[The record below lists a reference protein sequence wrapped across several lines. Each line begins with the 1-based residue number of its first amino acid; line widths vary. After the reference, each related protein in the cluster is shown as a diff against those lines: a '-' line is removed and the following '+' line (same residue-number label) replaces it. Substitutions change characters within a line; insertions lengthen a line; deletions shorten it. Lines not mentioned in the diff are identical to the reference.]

1 MRLKSTCNNYVIWGM
16 KKLHLP
22 ILLILVF
29 LLPRFTKAQDSL
41 KSQIIQIAKQ
51 SKGIVGVSMLG
62 IETRDTLNYNGNARL
77 VMHSV
82 MKFPIAITVL
92 NLVDKGKYK
101 LDQKMKVG
109 KGDMH
114 PNTWSPMRDKYPN
127 GTEITIGE
135 LLSYMVSQSD
145 NNACDFLL
153 KKLGGTEKVRSYLYG
168 LGIKG
173 INIVASEGDM
183 AKAWE
188 VQYTNWCKPI
198 DVVQLFDLFCQG
210 RLLSKSSNDFLYKIM
225 IETTTGPKRLK
236 GLLPA
241 DAVVAHKTGTSG
253 TNDEGLTPATNDVG
267 IITLPNGKH
276 LAIAVF
282 VCNSKADDATRDS
295 VIAQIA
301 KAAWDFFGH

>member
-1 MRLKSTCNNYVIWGM
+1 
-16 KKLHLP
+16 
-22 ILLILVF
+22 
-29 LLPRFTKAQDSL
+29 
-41 KSQIIQIAKQ
+41 
-51 SKGIVGVSMLG
+51 
-62 IETRDTLNYNGNARL
+62 
-77 VMHSV
+77 
-82 MKFPIAITVL
+82 VL

-101 LDQKMKVG
+101 LDQKMKVA
-109 KGDMH
+109 KGDLH

-127 GTEITIGE
+127 GTEITVGE

-145 NNACDFLL
+145 NDACDFLL
-153 KKLGGTEKVRSYLYG
+153 KKLGGTETVLNYLQG

-188 VQYTNWCKPI
+188 VQYTNWCKPA
-198 DVVQLFDLFCQG
+198 DVVHLLDLFYQG
-210 RLLSKSSNDFLYKIM
+210 KVLSKSSNDFLYKIM
-225 IETTTGPKRLK
+225 TETTTGPKRLK

-241 DAVVAHKTGTSG
+241 DAIVAHKTGTSG

-276 LAIAVF
+276 LAIAVL
-282 VCNSKADDATRDS
+282 VCNSKADTATRDL

-301 KAAWDFFGH
+301 KAAWDFYGH

>member
-1 MRLKSTCNNYVIWGM
+1 M
-16 KKLHLP
+16 KKLYLP
-22 ILLILVF
+22 IFLFAILLF
-29 LLPRFTKAQDSL
+29 PQFTKAQDSL
-41 KSQIIQIAKQ
+41 KNQIIQIAQQ
-51 SKGIVGVSMLG
+51 SKGILGVSILG
-62 IETRDTLNYNGNARL
+62 IETRDTLNYNGNSRL

-82 MKFPIAITVL
+82 MKFPIAMTVL

-114 PNTWSPMRDKYPN
+114 PNTWSPLRDKYPT
-127 GTEITIGE
+127 GTEITLGE

-145 NNACDFLL
+145 NDACDFLL
-153 KKLGGTEKVRSYLYG
+153 KKLGGPQTVLNYLYS

-188 VQYTNWCKPI
+188 VQYTNWCKPV
-198 DVVQLFDLFCQG
+198 DVVHLLDLFYSG
-210 RLLSKSSNDFLYKIM
+210 KVLSKNSNDFLYRIM
-225 IETTTGPKRLK
+225 TETSTGPKRLR

-253 TNDEGLTPATNDVG
+253 TNEEGLTPASNDVG

-282 VCNSKADDATRDS
+282 VCNSKADETTRDA

-301 KAAWDFFGH
+301 KAAWDVYGH

>member
-1 MRLKSTCNNYVIWGM
+1 M

-22 ILLILVF
+22 ILLILIF
-29 LLPRFTKAQDSL
+29 LFPQFSKAQDPL
-41 KSQIIQIAKQ
+41 RNQIIQIAQK
-51 SKGIVGVSMLG
+51 SKGVVGVSILG
-62 IETRDTLNYNGNARL
+62 IESRDTLNYNGNSRL

-82 MKFPIAITVL
+82 MKFPIAMTVL
-92 NLVDKGKYK
+92 HLVDKGKYK

-127 GTEITIGE
+127 GAEIALSEI
-135 LLSYMVSQSD
+135 LSYMVSQSD

-153 KKLGGTEKVRSYLYG
+153 KKLGGTEAVLNYLYG

-188 VQYTNWCKPI
+188 VQYTNWCKPA
-198 DVVQLFDLFCQG
+198 DVAHLLDLFYSG
-210 RLLSKSSNDFLYKIM
+210 KVLSKSSNDFLYKIM
-225 IETTTGPKRLK
+225 TETTTGPKRIK
-236 GLLPA
+236 GLLPP
-241 DAVVAHKTGTSG
+241 DAIVAHKTGTSP
-253 TNDEGLTPATNDVG
+253 TNDEGLSPATNDVG

-276 LAIAVF
+276 MAIAVF
-282 VCNSKADDATRDS
+282 VCNSKADEATRDL

-301 KAAWDFFGH
+301 KAAWDTYGH

>member
-1 MRLKSTCNNYVIWGM
+1 M
-16 KKLHLP
+16 KKLYLP
-22 ILLILVF
+22 IFLIAILLF
-29 LLPRFTKAQDSL
+29 PHFAKAQDSL
-41 KSQIIQIAKQ
+41 KNQIVQIAQQ
-51 SKGIVGVSMLG
+51 SKGIVGVSILG
-62 IETRDTLNYNGNARL
+62 IETRDTLNYNGNSRL

-82 MKFPIAITVL
+82 MKFPIAMTVL

-114 PNTWSPMRDKYPN
+114 PNTWSPLRDKYPN
-127 GTEITIGE
+127 GTEITLGE

-145 NNACDFLL
+145 NDACDFLL
-153 KKLGGTEKVRSYLYG
+153 KKLGGPQTVLNYLYS

-188 VQYTNWCKPI
+188 VQYTNWCKPA
-198 DVVQLFDLFCQG
+198 DVVRLLDLFYTG
-210 RLLSKSSNDFLYKIM
+210 KVLSKNSNDFLYKIM
-225 IETTTGPKRLK
+225 TETSTGPKRLK

-241 DAVVAHKTGTSG
+241 DAVVAHKTGSSG
-253 TNDEGLTPATNDVG
+253 TNDEGLTPASNDVG

-282 VCNSKADDATRDS
+282 VCNSKADETTRDL

-301 KAAWDFFGH
+301 KAAWDVYGH

>member
-1 MRLKSTCNNYVIWGM
+1 M
-16 KKLHLP
+16 KKPLLP
-22 ILLILVF
+22 ILLIVVF
-29 LLPRFTKAQDSL
+29 LFPQFSKAQDSL

-51 SKGIVGVSMLG
+51 SKGIVGVSILG
-62 IETRDTLNYNGNARL
+62 VETRDTLNYNGNSRL

-82 MKFPIAITVL
+82 MKVPIAMTVL

-114 PNTWSPMRDKYPN
+114 PNTWSPLRDKYPD
-127 GTEITIGE
+127 GTEITLGE

-145 NNACDFLL
+145 NNACDFIL
-153 KKLGGTEKVRSYLYG
+153 KKLGGTQTVMDHLQS
-168 LGIKG
+168 LGVKG

-188 VQYTNWCKPI
+188 VQYTNWCKPAE
-198 DVVQLFDLFCQG
+198 VVRLLDLFYSG
-210 RLLSKSSNDFLYKIM
+210 KALSKNSNDFLLKIM
-225 IETTTGPKRLK
+225 TETTTGPKRLK

-282 VCNSKADDATRDS
+282 VCNSKADDATREL

-301 KAAWDFFGH
+301 KAAWDAYGH

>member
-1 MRLKSTCNNYVIWGM
+1 M
-16 KKLHLP
+16 KKLRLP
-22 ILLILVF
+22 ILLLVIF
-29 LLPRFTKAQDSL
+29 LFPQFTKAQDSL
-41 KSQIIQIAKQ
+41 KNQIIQIAKQ
-51 SKGIVGVSMLG
+51 SKGIVGVSILG
-62 IETRDTLNYNGNARL
+62 IESRDTLNYNGNARL

-82 MKFPIAITVL
+82 MKFPIAMTVL

-109 KGDMH
+109 KGDMY

-127 GTEITIGE
+127 GTEITLSE
-135 LLSYMVSQSD
+135 LLGYMVSQSD
-145 NNACDFLL
+145 NDACDFLL
-153 KKLGGTEKVRSYLYG
+153 KKLGGTETVLKYLHG

-173 INIVASEGDM
+173 INIAASEGDM

-188 VQYTNWCKPI
+188 VQYTNWCKPA
-198 DVVQLFDLFCQG
+198 DVVHLLDLFYQG
-210 RLLSKSSNDFLYKIM
+210 KVLSKSSKDFLYKIM
-225 IETTTGPKRLK
+225 TETTTGPKRIK

-241 DAVVAHKTGTSG
+241 DAIVAHKTGTSG

-282 VCNSKADDATRDS
+282 VCNSKADETTREL

-301 KAAWDFFGH
+301 KAAWDFYGH